1 MKTYEEQQKLACKE
15 LIRKQARQDPVCAEY
30 LSQQAHNFF
39 TGGGIAFIETMLDYD
54 DDVEDFR
61 PY

>member
-1 MKTYEEQQKLACKE
+1 MKTYEEQQKLARLE
-15 LIRKQARQDPVCAEY
+15 LVRKQARRDPICAEY
-30 LSQQAHNFF
+30 LSQQAHNSFS
-39 TGGGIAFIETMLDYD
+39 GGGIAFLETMLDYD